1 MINYRIETL
10 WLYLEHLYRSLNCL
24 NLNDKN
30 VIVRMHDDTLENGS
44 KRNYYN
50 VLVLQPTYMDMY
62 EQYKQ
67 LNETWNIWQGHCVLI
82 KY

>member
-30 VIVRMHDDTLENGS
+30 VIVRMHNDTLENGS

-50 VLVLQPTYMDMY
+50 VLVLQPTYMDNTISFEEY
-62 EQYKQ
+62 
-67 LNETWNIWQGHCVLI
+67 NIESW
-82 KY
+82 

>member
-30 VIVRMHDDTLENGS
+30 VIVRMYNDTLENGS
-44 KRNYYN
+44 ERNYYN
-50 VLVLQPTYMDMY
+50 VLVLQPTYMDM
-62 EQYKQ
+62 
-67 LNETWNIWQGHCVLI
+67 
-82 KY
+82 